1 MSKKL
6 WLVGLVAA
14 VVTVLSGCVV
24 VPARPY
30 HYGYGYGYNEGG
42 YGYVRPAPAP
52 RYYYP
57 YYGRG
62 GY

>member
-6 WLVGLVAA
+6 LLGGLVAA
-14 VVTVLSGCVV
+14 LVTVLSGCVV

-30 HYGYGYGYNEGG
+30 HQGYGYYEGG
-42 YGYVRPAPAP
+42 YGYARPAPPP